1 MFMGILFNVFLKT
14 LGFFLAILL
23 FFLII
28 LGISAYTNYQDGIE
42 FDLIR
47 GKIDSSNTIF
57 ILEIN
62 GQFKWAEVY
71 WSSGHSYAFFAE
83 DLEVINETR

>member
-1 MFMGILFNVFLKT
+1 MKIGDLVRVRNTNWEEYGI
-14 LGFFLAILL
+14 
-23 FFLII
+23 
-28 LGISAYTNYQDGIE
+28 
-42 FDLIR
+42 
-47 GKIDSSNTIF
+47 